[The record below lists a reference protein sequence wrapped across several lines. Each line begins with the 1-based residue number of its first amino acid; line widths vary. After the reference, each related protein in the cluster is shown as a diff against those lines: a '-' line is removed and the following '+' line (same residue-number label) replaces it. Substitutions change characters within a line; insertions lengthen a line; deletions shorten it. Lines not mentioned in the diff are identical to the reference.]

1 MSQELDATRYQL
13 PTDENRRIFATG
25 IVPEHLTGLTPQD
38 PATAVFLLGTPG
50 SGKTRLAQLIAER
63 LDALGGFA
71 DVDSDLY
78 KPYHPQ
84 YARLMA
90 EDDKLMTLYTAPDA
104 RAWKVQAQ
112 QFVRGQDPLADGQ
125 KFNALVQEIAL
136 NPPFLAETMRQYREV
151 ETRVE
156 GFVLA
161 VAQALGEQGVLN
173 RYCEQ
178 LRDRGQGR
186 LTVPEKSKASF
197 VGIPDSC
204 ELIVREGLL
213 DVGAVY
219 RRGESTP
226 RFIAEAAELA
236 RDPLALRRAVVQEQN
251 RPLTREESAD
261 FLSVQK
267 KLRKELP
274 ASFGPHLDR
283 IDQLASPL
291 LATPQP
297 GARVSSAAARSRS
310 TTAAK
315 RPPGSGQSPAP
326 ADRSAPRHGPQG
338 PEQPRGR
345 TK

>member
-1 MSQELDATRYQL
+1 MSQDDVTRYQL
-13 PTDENRRIFATG
+13 PTDVNRRIFATD
-25 IVPEHLTGLTPQD
+25 IVPDHLTGLTPQD
-38 PATAVFLLGTPG
+38 QATAVFLLGTPG
-50 SGKTRLAQLIAER
+50 AGKTRLAQLVAER

-71 DVDSDLY
+71 DLDSDLY

-84 YARLMA
+84 YARFMA
-90 EDDKLMTLYTAPDA
+90 EDDRLMALYTAPDA

-112 QFVRGQDPLADGQ
+112 DFVRGQDPLAGGQ

-136 NPPFLAETMRQYREV
+136 NPPFLAQTMRQYREV
-151 ETRVE
+151 DTRVE

-178 LRDRGQGR
+178 VRDRGQGR
-186 LTVPEKSKASF
+186 LTVPEKAQASF

-226 RFIAEAAELA
+226 RFIADGAELA
-236 RDPLALRRAVVQEQN
+236 REPLSLRRAVVQEQN
-251 RPLTREESAD
+251 RPLTSEESED

-267 KLRKELP
+267 KLRAELP
-274 ASFGPHLDR
+274 ASFGPQLDR
-283 IDQLASPL
+283 IDRLAQPL

-297 GARVSSAAARSRS
+297 GARISPTAARLRS
-310 TTAAK
+310 GTAPK
-315 RPPGSGQSPAP
+315 RPAQPGQSPAHT
-326 ADRSAPRHGPQG
+326 DRSAPRHGPEG
-338 PEQPRGR
+338 PEQHRGR
-345 TK
+345 TR